1 MGAVAFVIE
10 EDGTIRNIFAARMKL
25 EDRGKEM
32 FCAGRIE
39 EDGTICGTQVSFV
52 EPTER
57 KRGYFGAFSKNHPHR
72 KGCQFD
78 EKRKE
83 ITVEMLDRSGKG
95 KTTEDVFSRLNK
107 DKPKKPRPPKGDS
120 HPPEGEIEPDTT
132 EEEYEE
138 EGRKIRS
145 KERPPQTVQE
155 LVMILQSL
163 DTKDYYADK
172 LVFDQILDERTVAAY
187 RRMPIP
193 EGTPFVITVRKTLPY
208 PYVQNLEN
216 NQWVLVDYWT
226 KSPNSYTPL
235 VFILTVTAAAKKKLY
250 NLCQRDPVVKI
261 QVYVKL
267 KKHPTLPN
275 TYISELVKAHM
286 ICASFDVD

>member
-1 MGAVAFVIE
+1 MGEVAFVIE
-10 EDGTIRNIFAARMKL
+10 EDGTIRNIFASRMKP

-95 KTTEDVFSRLNK
+95 KTIEDIFNRLNK
-107 DKPKKPRPPKGDS
+107 DKQKKPRPPKGGS

-138 EGRKIRS
+138 EEREIRS
-145 KERPPQTVQE
+145 KERPPQNVQE
-155 LVMILQSL
+155 LAMVLKSL
-163 DTKDYYADK
+163 NIHDYYADK
-172 LVFDQILDERTVAAY
+172 FVFDQILDARTIEAY
-187 RRMPIP
+187 RGYSLPT
-193 EGTPFVITVRKTLPY
+193 GKPFIITARKTSPY
-208 PYVQNLEN
+208 SYFLEN
-216 NQWVLVDYWT
+216 NQWALVDYWS
-226 KSPNSYTPL
+226 KEPNAYEPF
-235 VFILTVTAAAKKKLY
+235 VFILTVTPGAKQKLY
-250 NLCQRDPVVKI
+250 NLCKLDPAAKI
-261 QVYVKL
+261 LVYSKF
-267 KKHPTLPN
+267 KKHPTLKR
-275 TYISELVKAHM
+275 TYISDVVKAHM
-286 ICASFDVD
+286 ITVDTEDNED